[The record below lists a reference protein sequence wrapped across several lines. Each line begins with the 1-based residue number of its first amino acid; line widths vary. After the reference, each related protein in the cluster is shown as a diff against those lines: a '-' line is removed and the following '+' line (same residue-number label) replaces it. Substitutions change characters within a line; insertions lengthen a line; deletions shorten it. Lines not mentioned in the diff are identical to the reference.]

1 MSLHI
6 HHIYVDRIGDVANS
20 ETSNNERKQDL
31 GFNIKVTN
39 IFVNFVESVR
49 NKTTG
54 PILGLVRA
62 CVYGVMLTVSASIT
76 IIFLLIGLIR
86 LVNIALPGSVW
97 SAYLVLGL
105 VFYIA
110 GVLLWSRRT
119 I

>member
-1 MSLHI
+1 VSLHI
-6 HHIYVDRIGDVANS
+6 HHIHVDRIVDVANS
-20 ETSNNERKQDL
+20 KTTNNEKKQDL
-31 GFNIKVTN
+31 GFNTKATD
-39 IFVNFVESVR
+39 IFVNFIESVR

-62 CVYGVMLTVSASIT
+62 LVYGVMLTVSAIIT

-97 SAYLVLGL
+97 STYLALGL

-110 GVLLWSRRT
+110 GVFLWSRRT